1 MRRDLGLVAAVTVA
15 AVAAS
20 AASAPVIVTSA
31 LAIPALLVAPGYA
44 WTSALFAQRTRTVT
58 AAERAVLTLGVSL
71 AILVLGGLLIAAVRL
86 PLQRT
91 SWLALAALA
100 VASGLLVG
108 WRERRRVPDADP
120 APTAQVQRRPTLRR
134 PSRPAMLLAGAAL
147 ITGGAVA
154 TAIIG
159 AKTAPQ
165 TRFTSLAFTGGS
177 AGHVLLS
184 LRNVEGSTKSYL
196 VVVTTPNGV
205 TQRTHVTLPS
215 SGSWERE
222 VTSSAG
228 TEADLYLLDASGH
241 TGAVYRRVTL
251 QSPFALR

>member
-1 MRRDLGLVAAVTVA
+1 MRRDLGLVAAVTAA

-20 AASAPVIVTSA
+20 AASAPVAVTSA

-44 WTSALFAQRTRTVT
+44 WTSALFPQRTRAVT

-86 PLQRT
+86 PLQRA

-100 VASGLLVG
+100 VATGLLVG
-108 WRERRRVPDADP
+108 WHDQRRVPDADP
-120 APTAQVQRRPTLRR
+120 APRPKLRR
-134 PSRPAMLLAGAAL
+134 PSRPAMLLAVAAL

-165 TRFTSLAFTGGS
+165 TRFTSLAFTSGS

-196 VVVTTPNGV
+196 VVVTTPSGA

-228 TEADLYLLDASGH
+228 TEADLYLVDASGH

-251 QSPFALR
+251 QSPFASR